1 MYQMVPNEATQ
12 YVGIVLLL
20 QHFRWTWIGLLAI
33 DDENG
38 EKFVQVLTPLLIQ
51 NGICPA
57 FIERTPSITNV
68 HDTTDLYFT
77 LIEKYP
83 VVMEN
88 RASVVVV
95 NGEYPSMQNIR
106 FMIYGVLLMYST
118 TPSGKVWIVTS
129 QWDFASLTFQKNW
142 DLQPFH
148 GALSFAV
155 HSKEPLKFQNF
166 LQNVRIN
173 WATGDS
179 FIQNF
184 WEHAFNCSLS
194 TSDAAERVGT
204 CTGEEKLESL
214 PGPFFEMSMMS
225 HSYSIYNAAHAAA
238 HALHALSEHRSKH
251 KLFGTRGRMNRQ
263 TMQPWQLHPLLGNVL
278 FNNSAG
284 DTVRFDENGELMTEF
299 DIINWITLSNSSFIK
314 VKVGKLDPRAPVGKK
329 LTIVDDMIVWHG
341 HFNQVLPVSLCNNHC
356 NPGYQR
362 QRKEKEPFCCYEC
375 ISCPEGKISD
385 QLDMDACVSCPEDH
399 YANQGQ
405 SQCVPKILV
414 FLSFEEPLGIILTFL
429 ALLLSLLTALVFAVF
444 IKHQDTPIVKA
455 NNLSL
460 TYILLVSLIL
470 CFLCSVLFIGQPN
483 PVSCLLCQTA
493 FSIVFSMSVSSVLA
507 KTVTVVLAFVA
518 SKPTNLF
525 RKWLGKKLAYAIVF
539 SCSFVEVGI
548 CSLWLW
554 TSPPFPDVD
563 MHSLTGKIIL
573 QCNEGSEVMFYCAL
587 GYMGFLAAVSFTV
600 AFLARKLPDTFNE
613 AKFIT
618 FSMLIFCS
626 VWLTFVPTY
635 LSTRGKD
642 MVAVEIFSILAS
654 SAGLLGCIFLP
665 KCYIIVLKPELNSKE
680 NLIRNK

>member
-1 MYQMVPNEATQ
+1 MS
-12 YVGIVLLL
+12 LL
-20 QHFRWTWIGLLAI
+20 
-33 DDENG
+33 NS
-38 EKFVQVLTPLLIQ
+38 P
-51 NGICPA
+51 
-57 FIERTPSITNV
+57 PS
-68 HDTTDLYFT
+68 
-77 LIEKYP
+77 
-83 VVMEN
+83 
-88 RASVVVV
+88 
-95 NGEYPSMQNIR
+95 PS
-106 FMIYGVLLMYST
+106 
-118 TPSGKVWIVTS
+118 
-129 QWDFASLTFQKNW
+129 
-142 DLQPFH
+142 
-148 GALSFAV
+148 
-155 HSKEPLKFQNF
+155 LKF
-166 LQNVRIN
+166 RI
-173 WATGDS
+173 
-179 FIQNF
+179 
-184 WEHAFNCSLS
+184 SLG
-194 TSDAAERVGT
+194 V
-204 CTGEEKLESL
+204 
-214 PGPFFEMSMMS
+214 
-225 HSYSIYNAAHAAA
+225 
-238 HALHALSEHRSKH
+238 
-251 KLFGTRGRMNRQ
+251 
-263 TMQPWQLHPLLGNVL
+263 
-278 FNNSAG
+278 
-284 DTVRFDENGELMTEF
+284 
-299 DIINWITLSNSSFIK
+299 
-314 VKVGKLDPRAPVGKK
+314 
-329 LTIVDDMIVWHG
+329 
-341 HFNQVLPVSLCNNHC
+341 QVLPVSLCNNHC

-399 YANQGQ
+399 YANQGH